1 LLIHRILFP
10 LFFPQNEYYQVQVNT
25 QYKMPT
31 QRLSNLENLET
42 ERNNFLLHEQRII
55 QERDEILRNIHNH
68 LEQLDAGKFYII
80 FFV

>member
-1 LLIHRILFP
+1 
-10 LFFPQNEYYQVQVNT
+10 
-25 QYKMPT
+25 MPT

-68 LEQLDAGKFYII
+68 LEQLDAGKFYILQLCMSMQYFGCI
-80 FFV
+80 LGYTFAMPYIM